1 MKVLVT
7 GCQGQVG
14 TELMALAESYHC
26 EAVGFDFDTLDITDE
41 KAVQL
46 AISRVNPDAVI
57 NAAAYTAVDKAED
70 ELEAAK
76 AVNATAVGY
85 LAQACADLDI
95 PLVHISTDYVFDGN
109 KKDAYIESDAVSPL
123 GVYGETKLE
132 GEALV
137 QSLCEKYYVLRT
149 SWVFSAHGNNF
160 VKTMLRLAAEREE
173 LGIVADQYGKPT
185 SAREIANTIYTLLTH
200 DKKAWGIY
208 HIAQPEATSWHGFA
222 TAIFDEARDQGMELK
237 ISQLDSIETADYPM
251 LAKRPANSELN
262 CDKLE
267 KTFGLQIKP
276 WKASLSQVVRE
287 IAISKVC
294 SPC

>member
-1 MKVLVT
+1 MKVLIT
-7 GCQGQVG
+7 GCRGQVG
-14 TELMALAESYHC
+14 TELMALAESYYC

-95 PLVHISTDYVFDGN
+95 PLVHISTDYVFDGRKN
-109 KKDAYIESDAVSPL
+109 DAYIESDAVSPL

-137 QSLCEKYYVLRT
+137 QSLCEKYYILRT
-149 SWVFSAHGNNF
+149 SWVFSSHGNNF

-173 LGIVADQYGKPT
+173 LGVVADQYGKPT

-200 DKKAWGIY
+200 DKKAWGTY

-222 TAIFDEARDQGMELK
+222 SAIFDAARAQGVTLK
-237 ISQLDSIETADYPM
+237 ISILNAIATTDYPTP
-251 LAKRPANSELN
+251 AKRPANSELD
-262 CDKLE
+262 CHKME
-267 KTFGLQIKP
+267 STFNMSIKS
-276 WKASLSQVVRE
+276 WRESLAEVIKE
-287 IAISKVC
+287 LKHD
-294 SPC
+294 